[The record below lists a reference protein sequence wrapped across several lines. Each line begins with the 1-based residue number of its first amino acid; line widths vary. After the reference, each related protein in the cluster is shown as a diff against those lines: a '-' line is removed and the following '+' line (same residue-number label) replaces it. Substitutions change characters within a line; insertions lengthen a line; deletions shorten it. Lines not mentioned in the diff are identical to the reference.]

1 MSEAPIYGILFTTGS
16 ISNVWLLTRG
26 LSLILGVKYSKIY
39 LVYRYVYGLYLEG
52 VKIIVVSESR

>member
-39 LVYRYVYGLYLEG
+39 LVYRYVYVYLEG